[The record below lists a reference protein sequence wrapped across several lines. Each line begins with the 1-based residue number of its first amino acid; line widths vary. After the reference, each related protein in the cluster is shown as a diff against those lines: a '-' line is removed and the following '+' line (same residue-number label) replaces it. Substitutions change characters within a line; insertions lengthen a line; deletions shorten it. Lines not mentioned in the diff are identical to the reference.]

1 MGLTVL
7 CHCFRSY
14 PKMFQGV
21 DVSLIG
27 KDEARLKEL
36 SERVVQELSGELI
49 STGKL
54 GEDEKKPSA

>member
-1 MGLTVL
+1 
-7 CHCFRSY
+7 
-14 PKMFQGV
+14 MFQGV

-36 SERVVQELSGELI
+36 SERVVTELSGEVI

-54 GEDEKKPSA
+54 GEDEKKSSA